1 MKSFITAIAVAIIC
15 AGCATG
21 KHVYTEDGKCVT
33 CWNNPLTGKPI
44 NHDGEAPEQVASEV
58 AAKDT
63 KTNSQS
69 TTAAA
74 VAPSTPAETSSRV
87 SIDPNTQAATREH
100 QVVFTVPV
108 DVDTAYLKI
117 KREFGYQTDREIDQE
132 WGSLASTKKQTFSY
146 AYDATPGVFYQ
157 MRAHR
162 DHNGAKA
169 VIDSKIE
176 KAGEGSSKVIVTYWL
191 DSAVADT
198 GAFSHSLQQRITR
211 ALNQ

>member
-1 MKSFITAIAVAIIC
+1 MKSFIAAVALAVIC

-21 KHVYTEDGKCVT
+21 KHVYSEDGKCVT

-44 NHDGEAPEQVASEV
+44 NHDGQLPEQGASQVAT
-58 AAKDT
+58 AD
-63 KTNSQS
+63 TNSQ
-69 TTAAA
+69 TTAAE
-74 VAPSTPAETSSRV
+74 VVSSTPAETSSRV
-87 SIDPNTQAATREH
+87 SIDPNTQAATREY
-100 QVVFTVPV
+100 QVAFTVPV

-117 KREFGYQTDREIDQE
+117 KREFRYQTDREIDQE

-162 DHNGAKA
+162 EHNGAKA

-198 GAFSHSLQQRITR
+198 DAFSHSLQQRITR